1 MKIEQNTISRDWT
14 ILHKGRRFFVNLTE
28 SDGQT
33 LMLCNRNNWEVSEET
48 DDGIEELSAYLFK
61 DSSVV
66 ERKQAKEN
74 AKLIEKLIDFCVKNW
89 DNEFMHEVQDELW
102 GQRGNLDV

>member
-14 ILHKGRRFFVNLTE
+14 ILHKVRRFFVNLTE

-48 DDGIEELSAYLFK
+48 DDGIEELNACLFK
-61 DSSVV
+61 DSSAV
-66 ERKQAKEN
+66 ERKQAEEN
-74 AKLIEKLIDFCVKNW
+74 AKLIEKLIDFCMENW

-102 GQRGNLDV
+102 GQRCYLNI

>member
-48 DDGIEELSAYLFK
+48 DDGIEELSSFIFK
-61 DSSVV
+61 DSGAA
-66 ERKQAKEN
+66 EQKQAEEN
-74 AKLIEKLIDFCVKNW
+74 AKLIEKLIAFCIENW
-89 DNEFMHEVQDELW
+89 DNEFMHELQDELW
-102 GQRGNLDV
+102 GQRGHLDV